1 MSATRIMFGAAA
13 AIVALSL
20 ITQGPTGAAE
30 PETARKA
37 AAQRERA
44 LAAGEAFEWNA
55 DEFKSPVTLR
65 SGDVELLVTPVQD
78 SEGLTFP
85 RVRITAPGMKP
96 AVLEGERS
104 GAAFTSRISVGRWD
118 RSGALFVLLESY
130 TGGAHCCTRVQ
141 AAVPRS
147 GGFEIADLDAYD
159 GERLERLPSDVDGD
173 GAVDFVVTD
182 DRFLYAFSSYAG
194 SFAPPKILNI
204 EGGRIVDVSDRKGF
218 APIFAEAMQKS
229 RGPCAE
235 GEPGFCAGYAAAAAR
250 AGRFREAMPEVL
262 RFMKGKA
269 LAESLPTDCRVET
282 GDAECPEAETI
293 RYASYEE
300 ALKAFLAKRGYIGS

>member
-1 MSATRIMFGAAA
+1 MSAIRIMFGAAA

-20 ITQGPTGAAE
+20 IAQGPTGAAQ
-30 PETARKA
+30 PETAQRPTMK
-37 AAQRERA
+37 RERL
-44 LAAGEAFEWNA
+44 LAAGEAFQWNA
-55 DEFKSPVTLR
+55 DEFRAPVTLR
-65 SGDVELLVTPVQD
+65 SGEVELLVTPVED
-78 SEGLTFP
+78 SEGLIFP

-96 AVLEGERS
+96 AMLEGERS
-104 GAAFTSRISVGRWD
+104 GAAFSSRISVGRWD

-141 AAVPRS
+141 AAVPRG

-182 DRFLYAFSSYAG
+182 DSFLYAFSSYAG

-204 EGGRIVDVSDRKGF
+204 ADGKIVDVSDRKGF
-218 APIFAEAMQKS
+218 GAIYAEAMQKS

-235 GEPGFCAGYAAAAAR
+235 GEPGYCAGYAAAAAR
-250 AGRFREAMPEVL
+250 AGRFDQALPEVL
-262 RFMKGKA
+262 RFTKGKVV
-269 LAESLPTDCRVET
+269 LESLPTDCRVET

-300 ALKAFLAKRGYIGS
+300 ALKAFLAKRGYIES